1 MYANT
6 TLKHPPVHAVIWDL
20 DGMVIQ
26 FKAKDGETSVADL
39 EALVRFILALC
50 QEYTTAILGRQPVM
64 STASF
69 ARFEKL
75 LFPMNERQH
84 DDYLTVARRLEV
96 SPHHAVVVAI
106 DPQHLDEANRL
117 GFLTVAFQ
125 NPRQAV
131 SQLLPMLAE
140 PLET

>member
-1 MYANT
+1 MFANT

-50 QEYTTAILGRQPVM
+50 QEYTTTILGLEPAV
-64 STASF
+64 SAASF
-69 ARFEKL
+69 AQFEKL

-84 DDYLTVARRLEV
+84 DDYLTVARRLAV